1 MAGNEI
7 KIEGIGK
14 LMRSLKQ
21 LDADLVEEVKETHRD
36 AANRVAATARPKVP
50 VRTGRLAADI
60 RVGVTIKS
68 GTVKIG
74 RKAVPYAGPIHFG
87 WPARHIA
94 PQPFMYEALD
104 ARRNELERLYS
115 TRIAEIVAKV
125 N

>member
-1 MAGNEI
+1 VADEI

-14 LMRSLKQ
+14 LMRQLKQ
-21 LDADLVEEVKETHRD
+21 LDPDLVAEVKETHRD

-87 WPARHIA
+87 WPSRRIA

-104 ARRNELERLYS
+104 ARRGELERLYG
-115 TRIAEIVAKV
+115 TRLAEIVAKV
-125 N
+125 T